1 MSELERIR
9 QGVTEAGTARRATW
23 PASSDVVQR
32 GSQVVLTGIDPT
44 MQAQHEAG
52 RAIMHKLGRNRVA
65 IPMDMQ
71 WAQRVGQ
78 LREIQALIGFGREER
93 WDALATVTDVR
104 EGDGVTELIV
114 KLGAIYVHGQV
125 LLEEDGSVP
134 GLDAATKALDRLQTG
149 ITVSH
154 AATKPEALLPLL
166 FKILETHHWRAFREL
181 YDASATLADKKIA
194 FDQFRRAWDTA
205 QGNVTF
211 EGYDEP
217 TLVEEGTEGTIVRT
231 RVARP
236 SETGERLARPIKWIK
251 RGAAWKLAGG
261 LM

>member
-9 QGVTEAGTARRATW
+9 QGVIDAATARRATW
-23 PASSDVVQR
+23 SPSSDVVQR

-52 RAIMHKLGRNRVA
+52 RAIMHKLGPYRVA

-104 EGDGVTELIV
+104 EGDVTELIV

-125 LLEEDGSVP
+125 LLEEDGTVP
-134 GLDAATKALDRLQTG
+134 GLDAAVKALDRLQTG

-205 QGNVTF
+205 QGDVTF

-217 TLVEEGTEGTIVRT
+217 KLVDEATEGAIVRT